1 MTRPDAPR
9 LARRVETFSFRGL
22 SIAFA
27 HAGRGA
33 PVVLLHNGG
42 TSHAIWR
49 EVMPRLAERHE
60 VFAIDLLGY
69 GASSK
74 PGSGYTMDLY
84 VEILGA
90 FVDERRLSPVAL
102 VGNCMGSAISLT
114 FARRR
119 PADVRALVLV
129 NPLTE
134 ATLLAGGI
142 GPTLWLKRRAPGVS
156 GAIHG
161 YLSKTPLPHWI
172 SEQTLRFQLGKRGRS
187 QGVANSE
194 ELCACF
200 STPTQMESMVAVLDD
215 IASYAALD
223 RFTPPEGFPPITTV
237 WGLDNRVLSV
247 RAGRKLNET
256 LRPSREA
263 WIEGAGHLP
272 MLEAPDEVGRVLLES
287 LDAPAARAT
296 SGDRRAEVA

>member
-1 MTRPDAPR
+1 MD
-9 LARRVETFSFRGL
+9 TFSFRAW

-49 EVMPRLAERHE
+49 EVVPRLAETHE
-60 VFAIDLLGY
+60 VFALDLLGY

-74 PGSGYTMDLY
+74 PGSGYTMDTY

-90 FVDERRLSPVAL
+90 FVDEKRLSPVAL

-114 FARRR
+114 FAKRR
-119 PADVRALVLV
+119 PRDVRALALV

-134 ATLLAGGI
+134 ATLFAGQL
-142 GPTLWLKRRAPGVS
+142 GPLLRLEKRAPSVT
-156 GAIHG
+156 GAVHG
-161 YLSKTPLPHWI
+161 FLSKTPLPSWI
-172 SEQTLRFQLGKRGRS
+172 SAQAFRFQLGKRGRS
-187 QGVANSE
+187 HGVAHKD

-200 STPTQMESMVAVLDD
+200 STPTQMESMLAVLDD
-215 IASYAALD
+215 LASYAALD
-223 RFTPPEGFPPITTV
+223 RFTPPADFPPIATL
-237 WGLDNRVLSV
+237 WGLDNRVLSP
-247 RAGRKLNET
+247 RAGRTLNAT

-263 WIEGAGHLP
+263 WLEGAGHLP
-272 MLEAPDEVGRVLLES
+272 MLEAPDEVARFLLDAI
-287 LDAPAARAT
+287 DAPAARK
-296 SGDRRAEVA
+296 EVA

>member
-1 MTRPDAPR
+1 MD
-9 LARRVETFSFRGL
+9 TFSYRGW

-49 EVMPRLAERHE
+49 EVVPKLAERHE
-60 VFAIDLLGY
+60 VFALDLLGY

-74 PGSGYTMDLY
+74 PGSGYTMDAY
-84 VEILGA
+84 VDILGA
-90 FVDERRLSPVAL
+90 FIDEKRLSPIAL

-114 FARRR
+114 FAMRR
-119 PADVRALVLV
+119 PRDARALVLV

-142 GPTLWLKRRAPGVS
+142 GPALRLKRIAPAVS
-156 GAIHG
+156 EAIHG
-161 YLSKTPLPHWI
+161 HLSRTPLPHWVGD
-172 SEQTLRFQLGKRGRS
+172 QVFRFQLGRRGRS
-187 QGVANSE
+187 HGVAHRE

-200 STPTQMESMVAVLDD
+200 STPTQVASMVAVLDD

-223 RFTPPEGFPPITTV
+223 RFTPPAGFPPITTV
-237 WGLDNRVLSV
+237 WGLDNRVLST
-247 RAGRKLNET
+247 RAGRKLNAT
-256 LRPSREA
+256 LRPVREA
-263 WIEGAGHLP
+263 WIERAGHLP
-272 MLEAPDEVGRVLLES
+272 MLEAPYEVARIVLGA
-287 LDAPAARAT
+287 LDAAAA
-296 SGDRRAEVA
+296 RAEVA